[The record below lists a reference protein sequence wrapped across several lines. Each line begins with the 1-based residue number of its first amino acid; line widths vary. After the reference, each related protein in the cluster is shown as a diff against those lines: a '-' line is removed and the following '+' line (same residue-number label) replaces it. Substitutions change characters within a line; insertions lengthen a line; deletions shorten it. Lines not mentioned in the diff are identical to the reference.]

1 MTARVPPAERPVK
14 LPIRRLRPADML
26 FLIDALTA
34 LLLLWYFMP
43 VAKQVGRSIFFAGAF
58 GLWLVLAF
66 CADRRWLSPLRKA
79 LPFLAAWFVIYIG
92 NYLMGRSAMFFEYLL
107 VMSVFFAPVFLYTFY
122 EHTGQADKLRFFAV
136 LSIVLLTVTAVTTLI
151 GQLRFPNAA
160 RLISTGVKEY
170 GVEDFSWMNI
180 GNYGVAYGL
189 MLLIIVLSGHVRR
202 RARGVARLALAAL
215 IVFYLLVMYKM
226 EFTTSLLLVVA
237 GMAAALGL
245 NGRRAAMA
253 GIALA
258 VFVLLAA
265 AFSQFGGGLGGA
277 VSDMIGSETIRERVE
292 QLFSLFQGNVYGDL
306 AYRGDYYMVSIRSVI
321 ANPLFGVGGYYGYD
335 IASRGIGGHAELFDI
350 TARYGIIG
358 LISMLCFFIAWFREL
373 NGRLKGNPVIGSV
386 RVMQGALLA
395 LASINVIFIASEIGA
410 IVFFTV
416 PALAYLR
423 SPTAMLA
430 CAAPVEA
437 GFPSGGV
444 KT

>member
-1 MTARVPPAERPVK
+1 MTARAASEDRAVR
-14 LPIRRLRPADML
+14 LPIRNLRPAGML
-26 FLIDALTA
+26 FLMDALTA
-34 LLLLWYFMP
+34 LLLVWYFLP
-43 VAKQVGRSIFFAGAF
+43 VAKQVGRSVFFAGAF

-66 CADRRWLSPLRKA
+66 CADRRWLAPLRKA
-79 LPFLAAWFVIYIG
+79 LPFLAAWFVIYVG
-92 NYLMGRSAMFFEYLL
+92 NYLTGRSTMFFEYLL

-136 LSIVLLTVTAVTTLI
+136 LSILLLTVTAVTTLI

-160 RLISTGVKEY
+160 RLISTGVKDY

-189 MLLIIVLSGHVRR
+189 MLLIIALSGCIRR
-202 RARGVARLALAAL
+202 RARGMARWALAAL
-215 IVFYLLVMYKM
+215 VVFYLLVMYKM
-226 EFTTSLLLVVA
+226 EFTTSLLLVAA
-237 GMAAALGL
+237 GMAAALWL

-258 VFVLLAA
+258 VFALLMA
-265 AFSQFGGGLGGA
+265 AFSQFGGVLAGA
-277 VSDMIGSETIRERVE
+277 VADMIGSETIRERVE

-306 AYRGDYYMVSIRSVI
+306 AYRGDYYLISIRSVI

-335 IASRGIGGHAELFDI
+335 IASRGVGGHAELFDI

-358 LISMLCFFIAWFREL
+358 LITMLCFFIAWFRGL
-373 NGRLKGNPVIGSV
+373 NGQLKGNPMLGSV
-386 RVMQGALLA
+386 RVMQGAFLA

-416 PALAYLR
+416 PALTFLR
-423 SPTAMLA
+423 TPAASMAH
-430 CAAPVEA
+430 AAPVEA